1 MILVSGFLKEIQ
13 IDLKSVT
20 MSQADEIE
28 DSSKFSITEKPIV
41 QVVDKFT

>member
-28 DSSKFSITEKPIV
+28 DSSKCSITEKPIV